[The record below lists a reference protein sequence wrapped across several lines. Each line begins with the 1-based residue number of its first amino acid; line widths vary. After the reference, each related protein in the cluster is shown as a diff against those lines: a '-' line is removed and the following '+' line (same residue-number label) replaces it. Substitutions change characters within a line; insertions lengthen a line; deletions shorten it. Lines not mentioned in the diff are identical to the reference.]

1 MSVDYITLTLAGAM
15 VAFVCGLLLLAAW
28 TQYEN
33 SRVAPILGA
42 SHILAALAIV
52 LLATRGFLTGVP
64 VGLAQPAFVLA
75 AFLALVAARAFD
87 RRPMT
92 LWLLATAIGA
102 TLLVVAVSSTQ
113 QDAGLLRI
121 LQLTIVTPTFAAA
134 AATLWRGR
142 DGLRARLPLA
152 AIFLLHAM
160 MSAVGLTEAILQD
173 ALPSGIAS
181 FSNWYGAVHVES
193 MIYFIGTTLFLVS
206 LLKESSETGHRLAAL
221 TDPLTGLPNRRA
233 FFSACDRLLAERR
246 RNSAPVSVVV
256 VDLDRFKSVND
267 TFGHAVGDQVL
278 GVFANVVREQLRSD
292 DIVGRIGG
300 EEFAIVLPNTNASE
314 GSAIAE
320 RLRAAFA
327 DAARRVGGHDVNA
340 TFSGGAT
347 CIVGQKASIAEALE
361 EADAALYRA
370 KLNGR
375 NRIEFAPRD
384 RKVRLVI

>member
-1 MSVDYITLTLAGAM
+1 
-15 VAFVCGLLLLAAW
+15 
-28 TQYEN
+28 
-33 SRVAPILGA
+33 
-42 SHILAALAIV
+42 
-52 LLATRGFLTGVP
+52 
-64 VGLAQPAFVLA
+64 
-75 AFLALVAARAFD
+75 
-87 RRPMT
+87 
-92 LWLLATAIGA
+92 
-102 TLLVVAVSSTQ
+102 
-113 QDAGLLRI
+113 
-121 LQLTIVTPTFAAA
+121 
-134 AATLWRGR
+134 
-142 DGLRARLPLA
+142 
-152 AIFLLHAM
+152 
-160 MSAVGLTEAILQD
+160 
-173 ALPSGIAS
+173 
-181 FSNWYGAVHVES
+181 

-246 RNSAPVSVVV
+246 RNSAPVTVVV